1 MSAFNI
7 RPCDNKTCSICMKII
22 TSEQSGGCLTVPSK
36 RLKKLSKKTKSSF
49 AFHWDE
55 NLKVNYVHIACYKSP
70 PSLSSC
76 ESRLLSEVEES
87 LEHFDT
93 ISTVRERI
101 QDVIRL
107 LKKSKHTVCFT
118 GAGVSVSAGLP
129 TYRGAEGIDTLS
141 HFATSNSTSESEVVS
156 SSHEEKDLSKR
167 KRERED
173 LPVDKDDDEPAVDYS
188 LLSPTLTHR
197 ALVTLHEKGKMN
209 YCITQNCD
217 NLHQKAGFPREYLS
231 DLHGNVFVEYCE
243 KCLAEYTRDFSVDVF
258 STDCLKEPW
267 AKKCKTCGWNHY
279 TGRRCDSK
287 QCNGKLLDTIVN
299 FGDDL
304 HSTVVGG
311 LDRAQAHCE
320 KADLC
325 FCLGSSLTVTPANSL
340 PTMAKGIV
348 IVNLQSTELDDEATV
363 RVYCTTDC
371 FFHLL
376 LEAFDE

>member
-1 MSAFNI
+1 MPSFNI

-22 TSEQSGGCLTVPSK
+22 TSEQKGGCLTVPSK
-36 RLKKLSKKTKSSF
+36 RLERLSKKTKSAF
-49 AFHWDE
+49 VFHWDE
-55 NLKVNYVHIACYKSP
+55 NVNVNYVHTVCYQSP

-76 ESRLLSEVEES
+76 ESRLWSEVEES
-87 LEHFDT
+87 LEQFDT
-93 ISTVRERI
+93 ISTVRERV
-101 QDVIRL
+101 QHVLRM
-107 LKKSKHTVCFT
+107 LKESKHTVCFT

-141 HFATSNSTSESEVVS
+141 YFATSNSTSEPEVAC
-156 SSHEEKDLSKR
+156 SSHQEKVVLKR
-167 KRERED
+167 KREIED
-173 LPVDKDDDEPAVDYS
+173 LTAQKEDEPADDYP

-217 NLHQKAGFPREYLS
+217 NLHQKAGFPREYVS

-243 KCLAEYTRDFSVDVF
+243 KCLIEYTRDFSVDVF

-279 TGRRCDSK
+279 TGRHCDSK
-287 QCNGKLLDTIVN
+287 KCNGKLRDTIVN

-304 HSTVVGG
+304 HSTVAGG
-311 LDRAQAHCE
+311 IDRAQAHCV

-325 FCLGSSLTVTPANSL
+325 FCLGSSLTVTPACTL
-340 PTMAKGIV
+340 PTMAKHVV
-348 IVNLQSTELDDEATV
+348 IVNLQSTELDDQATL
-363 RVYCTTDC
+363 RFYCTTDC

-376 LEAFDE
+376 LEAFEE